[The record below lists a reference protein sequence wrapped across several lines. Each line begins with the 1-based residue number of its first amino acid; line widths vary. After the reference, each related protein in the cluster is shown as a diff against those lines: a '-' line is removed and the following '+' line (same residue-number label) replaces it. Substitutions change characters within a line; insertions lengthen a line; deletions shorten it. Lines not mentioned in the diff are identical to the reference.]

1 MHQTAQAIVWLTT
14 SGKRWFGLSH
24 LQLCRDL
31 MTDLGHDGVFRG
43 MLISHGIPLDLDE
56 IDVSHDVPSSMPQPT
71 PHEHP
76 YSNTGVEE
84 YAAYLAGDISRMS
97 MGGSFSSAPYGDPNA
112 SSSTPYAW
120 YGDPNASSS
129 TPYVP
134 PHADRPH
141 RDVHPPPR
149 YSPSP
154 IQRFMRNLR
163 RR

>member
-14 SGKRWFGLSH
+14 PGKKWFGLSH

-31 MTDLGHDGVFRG
+31 MTDLEHENVFRG

-71 PHEHP
+71 PMSQPPEHP
-76 YSNTGVEE
+76 INVED
-84 YAAYLAGDISRMS
+84 YAAYLAGDINRLN
-97 MGGSFSSAPYGDPNA
+97 MGGSFGSAPYGDPGA
-112 SSSTPYAW
+112 SSSTPYA
-120 YGDPNASSS
+120 
-129 TPYVP
+129 P

-149 YSPSP
+149 WSPSP

-163 RR
+163 RH